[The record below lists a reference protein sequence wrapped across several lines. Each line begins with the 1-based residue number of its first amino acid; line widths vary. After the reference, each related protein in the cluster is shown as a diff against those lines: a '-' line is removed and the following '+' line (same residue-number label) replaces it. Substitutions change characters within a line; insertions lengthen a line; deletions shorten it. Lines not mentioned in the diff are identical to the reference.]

1 MWRSCR
7 NGMRNGRKLVSMG
20 NSPLPRVG
28 RKIPQVP
35 YLLPWYLQSCEH
47 SLTAEWLRNL
57 VYVMTKWLSITCSCL
72 DKGYFVI
79 LAQQME
85 FAQRKRFS
93 IPSDPWIEYG
103 YSRAV
108 FSQML
113 NPVLQPKPSISAST
127 EHNQSSHPLEIQWQC
142 NSNWL
147 PENQKLKLCS
157 PLPLALKT
165 SKQQICYQK
174 REKEGTKGPDSSKVW
189 QRGGPVAHSNLNKP
203 AGMLRQ

>member
-1 MWRSCR
+1 MTKLQEWNEEWSQTCF
-7 NGMRNGRKLVSMG
+7 NGQFTSPQSRQKDPSGTLFTAMVS
-20 NSPLPRVG
+20 PVLWA
-28 RKIPQVP
+28 
-35 YLLPWYLQSCEH
+35 Y

-127 EHNQSSHPLEIQWQC
+127 EHNQNSHPLEIQWQC

-174 REKEGTKGPDSSKVW
+174 REKEGTKSPDSSKVW

>member
-1 MWRSCR
+1 MTKLQEWNEEWSQTCF
-7 NGMRNGRKLVSMG
+7 NGQFTSPQSRQKDPSGTLFTAMVS
-20 NSPLPRVG
+20 PVLWA
-28 RKIPQVP
+28 
-35 YLLPWYLQSCEH
+35 Y

-113 NPVLQPKPSISAST
+113 NPVLQPKPSIYLCFHRA
-127 EHNQSSHPLEIQWQC
+127 QP
-142 NSNWL
+142 
-147 PENQKLKLCS
+147 KL
-157 PLPLALKT
+157 T
-165 SKQQICYQK
+165 SIGDPMAMQFQLVTW
-174 REKEGTKGPDSSKVW
+174 ESEAETLFSFAFGS
-189 QRGGPVAHSNLNKP
+189 
-203 AGMLRQ
+203 